1 MGCAGSKSEGLDN
14 NKPVQPVTYT
24 TAPPPSNASLQPPT
38 VQQPSEE
45 KKKKRKAATNLG
57 LLSTLVN

>member
-1 MGCAGSKSEGLDN
+1 MGCASSKSEGLDN
-14 NKPVQPVTYT
+14 NKPAQPVTYT
-24 TAPPPSNASLQPPT
+24 TAPPSNASFQPPT
-38 VQQPSEE
+38 VQQPSEK